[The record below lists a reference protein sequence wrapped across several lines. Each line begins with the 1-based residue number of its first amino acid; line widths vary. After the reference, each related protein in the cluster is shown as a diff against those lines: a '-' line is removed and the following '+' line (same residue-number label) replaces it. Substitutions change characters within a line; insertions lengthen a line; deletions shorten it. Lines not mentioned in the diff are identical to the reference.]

1 METILYTFGNQLIP
15 NVILYFILT
24 IGFDETMKRK
34 RSLGRKKK
42 TRRVVGIGRRK
53 SLRFKDYR

>member
-15 NVILYFILT
+15 NVILYFMLT

-42 TRRVVGIGRRK
+42 NKESCGNRTK
-53 SLRFKDYR
+53 EEFKV